1 VADDDDV
8 LNAEVL
14 DSVGQD
20 GSSRCFA
27 GVLHSHSDGSVKMRA
42 KTNDAIGDIAM
53 DKDLAG
59 LGAAD
64 GGFGD
69 ARVGAAEPEHLGL
82 LGRGGRLDD
91 LGHVRPFRP
100 LLVVGQELLEDVHA
114 AASLLG
120 QLVQQRVGRVERTP
134 MHHWGGMSGFLG

>member
-20 GSSRCFA
+20 GSSGGFA
-27 GVLHSHSDGSVKMRA
+27 GVLYSPLDRSEKITA
-42 KTNDAIGDIAM
+42 KTNDAVGDVPV

-64 GGFGD
+64 GRFGD
-69 ARVGAAEPEHLGL
+69 AGVSAAEPEHLGL

-91 LGHVRPFRP
+91 LGHVGPFRP

-120 QLVQQRVGRVERTP
+120 QLVQERVGRVERTP